1 MNLLSCICSVV
12 ATAICLIITINVS
25 WLVPWQFKNRA
36 EKIITAVILGLNIF
50 AVIFTVFLTFLCFYI
65 EY

>member
-12 ATAICLIITINVS
+12 ATSICLIIITNVS

-36 EKIITAVILGLNIF
+36 EKIVTAVILGLNIF
-50 AVIFTVFLTFLCFYI
+50 AVISTVFLTFLCFYI